1 MGFEVPGAVRAA
13 CQQFVFF
20 IRRACTCSVG
30 VFYWAREPSD
40 FWLVFAGPSYG
51 RFVLSQLVAL
61 NAGARTRRVK
71 PVAASFGVTIFLSAF
86 LLFWV
91 QLLLGKYIL
100 PWFGGTPAVWT
111 TCMLFFQVGL
121 LGGYTYAHLVS
132 SRLRPRAQGLLHAGL
147 ILACVLLLVWLTMA
161 WGSPI
166 TPGPN
171 WKPRTADHP
180 VWDIII
186 LLSASVGLPYFI
198 LSATGPLLQAWF
210 ARTHP
215 GRSPYRLY
223 ALSNFG
229 SILALFSYPL
239 LLEPSL
245 TLKTQAHL
253 WWWAYLCFAAVC
265 GYCALRVGSVGSV
278 GAEAS
283 SSTIPGDD
291 EISRTIPR
299 PRAGLYALW
308 ISLAACASVIF
319 LATTNQICQDIGVVP
334 LLWVLPLGLYL
345 LSFIV
350 CFEKEGWYS
359 RRWFHPLLGIAIFGA
374 CFVLSDGAVGNI
386 LAQIAIYAFVL
397 FVCCM
402 VCHGELVRSKPH
414 PQYLTSFYLTV
425 AAGGA
430 LGGVVVTLLAPHFFK
445 GFWEYQLGLWLCVLL
460 TLLVVVRD
468 SESWIY
474 RSRLGSPVVVV
485 AVAALLPEAAS
496 LSKTAQT
503 GKAVAHLPILTALI
517 LVGYVFL
524 NRNRAGNEKARRQ
537 ATPVYCAGAWLL
549 LGFVLLGSITAH
561 TRTAVALSRNFYGM
575 LGVFPQNPNDP
586 QRAAYVLKHGRVT
599 HGMQF
604 RAADKSRLPTSY
616 YGPAS
621 GIGLA
626 ILRNP
631 RRSGPEA
638 THVLRIGGVGLGAGT
653 IAAYGEPGDSIRF
666 YEINPEVIRIATSG
680 AYFTYL
686 RNSRARVEVIPGD
699 ARLSMEREL
708 DRSEPQKFDVL
719 AIDAFSGDA
728 IPVHLLT
735 EEAFRV
741 YLKHLS
747 GPQAIIAIHIT
758 NTYLDLRP
766 VVLKLA
772 ARFGLRSAWISS
784 SGDGET
790 VSTSE
795 WMLLSQSNRLVAGAA
810 GTLDGIRLPESR
822 LWTDDYSNLL
832 QVLRR

>member
-1 MGFEVPGAVRAA
+1 MPGG
-13 CQQFVFF
+13 C
-20 IRRACTCSVG
+20 
-30 VFYWAREPSD
+30 
-40 FWLVFAGPSYG
+40 
-51 RFVLSQLVAL
+51 VLSQFVPSLGEL
-61 NAGARTRRVK
+61 GAGQKLDTGRRARRAK
-71 PVAASFGVTIFLSAF
+71 PAAASFGFTIFLSAF

-121 LGGYTYAHLVS
+121 LGGYTYAHLIT
-132 SRLRPRAQGLLHAGL
+132 SRLQRRAQGLLHAGL
-147 ILACVLLLVWLTMA
+147 ILVCVLLLVWLTTI

-166 TPGPN
+166 TPGAN
-171 WKPRTADHP
+171 WKPRTADQP
-180 VWDIII
+180 VWDIIV
-186 LLSASVGLPYFI
+186 LLSASVGLPYFV

-210 ARTHP
+210 ARTHLD
-215 GRSPYRLY
+215 RSPYRLY

-229 SILALFSYPL
+229 SFLALLSYPF

-253 WWWAYLCFAAVC
+253 WWWAYLCFAAAC
-265 GYCALRVGSVGSV
+265 GYCALRVGS
-278 GAEAS
+278 AEAQAA
-283 SSTIPGDD
+283 STTLGDED
-291 EISRTIPR
+291 ALRQTTKR
-299 PRAGLYALW
+299 PRTALYGLW

-334 LLWVLPLGLYL
+334 LLWVLPLSLYL
-345 LSFIV
+345 LSFII
-350 CFEKEGWYS
+350 CFEKERWYS
-359 RRWFHPLLGIAIFGA
+359 RRWFHPLLGAAIFGA
-374 CFVLSDGAVGNI
+374 CFVLYDGAAGSIFV
-386 LAQIAIYAFVL
+386 QIAIYSFVL

-414 PQYLTSFYLTV
+414 PRYLTSFYLTV

-430 LGGVVVTLLAPHFFK
+430 LGGVVVTLLAPHLFK

-468 SESWIY
+468 RDSWLY
-474 RSRLGSPVVVV
+474 QSRLGSPVVVV
-485 AVAALLPEAAS
+485 AVASLLPEAAS
-496 LSKTAQT
+496 LSRTAQT
-503 GKAVAHLPILTALI
+503 GKTLVHLPLLMAMIL
-517 LVGYVFL
+517 LVYVFL
-524 NRNRAGNEKARRQ
+524 NRNRTGNEKARRQ
-537 ATPVYCAGAWLL
+537 AAPVYCIGAWLL
-549 LGFVLLGSITAH
+549 LGTVLLGSITAH
-561 TRTAVALSRNFYGM
+561 TRTAVALWRNFYGT
-575 LGVFPQNPNDP
+575 LGVFSQNPDDP
-586 QRAAYVLKHGRVT
+586 ERAAYVLKHGRVT

-631 RRSGPEA
+631 QRSGPEGA
-638 THVLRIGGVGLGAGT
+638 RALRIGGVGLGAGT
-653 IAAYGEPGDSIRF
+653 IAAYGEPGDLIRF

-680 AYFTYL
+680 TYFTYL
-686 RNSRARVEVIPGD
+686 KDCQAQVEVIPGD

-708 DRSEPQKFDVL
+708 DRGEPQKFDVL

-735 EEAFRV
+735 EEAFQI

-772 ARFGLRSAWISS
+772 NRFGLRSAWINSY
-784 SGDGET
+784 GNGET
-790 VSTSE
+790 VSTSS
-795 WMLLSQSNRLVAGAA
+795 WMLLSQSNPLVAGMAD
-810 GTLDGIRLPESR
+810 TLDGVRLPESR
-822 LWTDDYSNLL
+822 LWTDDYSNLF

>member
-1 MGFEVPGAVRAA
+1 LASGLLIYA
-13 CQQFVFF
+13 
-20 IRRACTCSVG
+20 RR
-30 VFYWAREPSD
+30 Y
-40 FWLVFAGPSYG
+40 
-51 RFVLSQLVAL
+51 VLSQFAPSLGDLESAQAL
-61 NAGARTRRVK
+61 DSGPRARRAK
-71 PVAASFGVTIFLSAF
+71 LAAASFGFTIFLSAF

-121 LGGYTYAHLVS
+121 LGGYTYAHLIS
-132 SRLRPRAQGLLHAGL
+132 SRFQPRTQGLLHAGL
-147 ILACVLLLVWLTMA
+147 ILVCVLLLVWLTMA

-171 WKPRTADHP
+171 WKPRTADQP

-198 LSATGPLLQAWF
+198 LSSTGPLLQAWF
-210 ARTHP
+210 ARTHRD
-215 GRSPYRLY
+215 RSPYRLY

-229 SILALFSYPL
+229 SFLALLSYPF

-253 WWWAYLCFAAVC
+253 WWWAYLCFAAAC
-265 GYCALRVGSVGSV
+265 GYCALRVGSADAQASGSTV
-278 GAEAS
+278 LS
-283 SSTIPGDD
+283 DD
-291 EISRTIPR
+291 EAIRRTITR
-299 PRAGLYALW
+299 PRAATYALW

-334 LLWVLPLGLYL
+334 LLWVLPLSLYL

-350 CFEKEGWYS
+350 CFEKERWYS
-359 RRWFHPLLGIAIFGA
+359 RRWFHPLLGTAIFGA
-374 CFVLSDGAVGNI
+374 CFVLYDGAAGSI
-386 LAQIAIYAFVL
+386 LAQIAIYSFVL

-414 PQYLTSFYLTV
+414 PHYLTSFYLTV

-430 LGGVVVTLLAPHFFK
+430 LGGVVVTLLAPHLFK

-468 SESWIY
+468 RESWFY
-474 RSRLGSPVVVV
+474 RSRLGSPVLVV
-485 AVAALLPEAAS
+485 AMAALLPEAAS
-496 LSKTAQT
+496 LSPTAQT
-503 GKAVAHLPILTALI
+503 GKTVMHLPLLTALI
-517 LVGYVFL
+517 LVVYVFL
-524 NRNRAGNEKARRQ
+524 NRNRTGNEKARRQ
-537 ATPVYCAGAWLL
+537 AAPVYCLGAWLL
-549 LGFVLLGSITAH
+549 LGTVLLGSITAH
-561 TRTAVALSRNFYGM
+561 TRTAVALSRNFYGT
-575 LGVFPQNPNDP
+575 LGVFSSNPDDP
-586 QRAAYVLKHGRVT
+586 ERAAYVLKHGRVV

-616 YGPAS
+616 YGPAT

-626 ILRNP
+626 MLRNP
-631 RRSGPEA
+631 RRSGPEGA
-638 THVLRIGGVGLGAGT
+638 RALRIGGVGLGAGT

-686 RNSRARVEVIPGD
+686 KDCRARVEVIPGD

-708 DRSEPQKFDVL
+708 DRGEPQKFNVL

-735 EEAFRV
+735 EEAFQI

-747 GPQAIIAIHIT
+747 GPQAIIAIHIS

-772 ARFGLRSAWISS
+772 NRFGLRSAWISS
-784 SGDGET
+784 GGDGET
-790 VSTSE
+790 VSTSR
-795 WMLLSQSNRLVAGAA
+795 WMLLSQSNTLVAGAA

-822 LWTDDYSNLL
+822 LWTDDYSNLF

>member
-1 MGFEVPGAVRAA
+1 MPDPRVRARPERLA
-13 CQQFVFF
+13 V
-20 IRRACTCSVG
+20 
-30 VFYWAREPSD
+30 
-40 FWLVFAGPSYG
+40 AG
-51 RFVLSQLVAL
+51 
-61 NAGARTRRVK
+61 
-71 PVAASFGVTIFLSAF
+71 FGFTIFLSAF

-91 QLLLGKYIL
+91 QLLLARYIL

-132 SRLRPRAQGLLHAGL
+132 SRLQPRAQGLLHAGL
-147 ILACVLLLVWLTMA
+147 ILACVLLLVLLTMA

-171 WKPRTADHP
+171 WKPHTADKP
-180 VWDIII
+180 IWNIIV

-215 GRSPYRLY
+215 DRSPYRLY

-229 SILALFSYPL
+229 SFLALLSYPFV
-239 LLEPSL
+239 LEPWL
-245 TLKTQAHL
+245 TLKTQSHL
-253 WWWAYLCFAAVC
+253 WWWAYLCFAAACV
-265 GYCALRVGSVGSV
+265 YCALKVGSV
-278 GAEAS
+278 GASANV
-283 SSTIPGDD
+283 STTVGDD
-291 EISRTIPR
+291 DAIRGTTR
-299 PRAGLYALW
+299 PRIALYALW
-308 ISLAACASVIF
+308 LGLAACASVIF

-334 LLWVLPLGLYL
+334 LLWVLPLSLYL
-345 LSFIV
+345 LSFVV
-350 CFEKEGWYS
+350 CFEGERWYS
-359 RRWFHPLLGIAIFGA
+359 RRWFHPLLATAIFGA
-374 CFVLSDGAVGNI
+374 CFVLYDGGAGSIFV
-386 LAQIAIYAFVL
+386 QIAIYSFVL

-414 PQYLTSFYLTV
+414 TRYLTSFYLTV

-430 LGGVVVTLLAPHFFK
+430 LGGVVVTLLAPHLFR

-468 SESWIY
+468 RDSWLY
-474 RSRLGSPVVVV
+474 QSRLGSPVTVV

-503 GKAVAHLPILTALI
+503 GKILVHLPLLMALI
-517 LVGYVFL
+517 LMLYVFL
-524 NRNRAGNEKARRQ
+524 NRNRTGNEKARRQ
-537 ATPVYCAGAWLL
+537 AAPVYCIGAWLL
-549 LGFVLLGSITAH
+549 LGTVLLGSVTAH
-561 TRTAVALSRNFYGM
+561 TRTAVALSRNFYGT
-575 LGVFPQNPNDP
+575 LGVFSQDSDDP
-586 QRAAYVLKHGRVT
+586 ERAAYVLKHGRVT

-631 RRSGPEA
+631 RRSGPEGA
-638 THVLRIGGVGLGAGT
+638 RALRIGGVGLGAGT
-653 IAAYGEPGDSIRF
+653 IAAYGEPGDLIRF
-666 YEINPEVIRIATSG
+666 YEINPEVIRLATIG
-680 AYFTYL
+680 TYFTYL
-686 RNSRARVEVIPGD
+686 KDCRAQVEVMPGD

-708 DRSEPQKFDVL
+708 DRGEPQKFDVL

-735 EEAFRV
+735 EEAFQV

-766 VVLKLA
+766 VVLRLA
-772 ARFGLRSAWISS
+772 DRFGLRSAWISS
-784 SGDGET
+784 GSEGDG
-790 VSTSE
+790 VSASS
-795 WMLLSQSNRLVAGAA
+795 WMLLSQSNPLVARAA
-810 GTLDGIRLPESR
+810 GTLNGVRPPESW
-822 LWTDDYSNLL
+822 LWTDDYSNLF
-832 QVLRR
+832 QVLKR

>member
-1 MGFEVPGAVRAA
+1 M
-13 CQQFVFF
+13 FVYDA
-20 IRRACTCSVG
+20 RRC
-30 VFYWAREPSD
+30 
-40 FWLVFAGPSYG
+40 
-51 RFVLSQLVAL
+51 VLSQFAPSLGELIVPRPLDSEPGSRHA
-61 NAGARTRRVK
+61 K
-71 PVAASFGVTIFLSAF
+71 AAIDGFGFTIFLSAF

-111 TCMLFFQVGL
+111 TCMMFFQVGL
-121 LGGYTYAHLVS
+121 LGGYTYAHLMS
-132 SRLRPRAQGLLHAGL
+132 SRLRPRVQGLLHVGL
-147 ILACVLLLVWLTMA
+147 LLACVLLLFLLAVA

-166 TPGPN
+166 TPGVN
-171 WKPRTADHP
+171 WKPRTGSRP
-180 VWDIII
+180 IWDIII

-210 ARTHP
+210 ARTYP

-229 SILALFSYPL
+229 SFLALLSYPF

-253 WWWAYLCFAAVC
+253 WWWAYLCFAAAC
-265 GYCALRVGSVGSV
+265 GYCALRMSAGVQGSAPIVTS
-278 GAEAS
+278 
-283 SSTIPGDD
+283 DD
-291 EISRTIPR
+291 VIRRTIKR
-299 PRAGLYALW
+299 PRASLYALW

-334 LLWVLPLGLYL
+334 LLWVLPLSLYL

-350 CFEKEGWYS
+350 CFENERWYS

-374 CFVLSDGAVGNI
+374 CFVLSDGAVGSI
-386 LAQIAIYAFVL
+386 LAQIAIYSFVL

-402 VCHGELVRSKPH
+402 VCHGEIVRSKPH
-414 PQYLTSFYLTV
+414 PDYLTSFYLTV

-430 LGGVVVTLLAPHFFK
+430 LGGVVVTLLAPHLFK

-468 SESWIY
+468 RESWLY
-474 RSRLGSPVVVV
+474 RSPLGSPVLVV

-496 LSKTAQT
+496 LSTTAQK
-503 GKAVAHLPILTALI
+503 GKTLVHLPLLTALFLI
-517 LVGYVFL
+517 VYVFL
-524 NRNRAGNEKARRQ
+524 NRNRTGSEKARRQ
-537 ATPVYCAGAWLL
+537 AAPVYCLGAWLL
-549 LGFVLLGSITAH
+549 LGTVLLGSITAH
-561 TRTAVALSRNFYGM
+561 TRTAVALSRNFYGV
-575 LGVFPQNPNDP
+575 LGVFPQNPSDP
-586 QRAAYVLKHGRVT
+586 ERAAYVLKHGRVT

-626 ILRNP
+626 ILRSP
-631 RRSGPEA
+631 QRSGPEGA
-638 THVLRIGGVGLGAGT
+638 RALRIGVVGLGAGT
-653 IAAYGEPGDSIRF
+653 IAAYGEPGDTIRF

-686 RNSRARVEVIPGD
+686 KDCRARVEVIPGD

-708 DRSEPQKFDVL
+708 NRDEAQKFDVL

-735 EEAFRV
+735 EEAFKV

-772 ARFGLRSAWISS
+772 NRFGLRSAWISS
-784 SGDGET
+784 EGDGEM
-790 VSTSE
+790 VSTSS
-795 WMLLSQSNRLVAGAA
+795 WMLLSQSSTLVAGAA
-810 GTLDGIRLPESR
+810 STLNGVRLPESR
-822 LWTDDYSNLL
+822 LWTDDYSNLF

>member
-1 MGFEVPGAVRAA
+1 MGVSEQHHAVDSTVSLEQRNGSFSKGDESIIAHGWDKMEIPVDTGPRA
-13 CQQFVFF
+13 
-20 IRRACTCSVG
+20 RRA
-30 VFYWAREPSD
+30 
-40 FWLVFAGPSYG
+40 
-51 RFVLSQLVAL
+51 
-61 NAGARTRRVK
+61 K
-71 PVAASFGVTIFLSAF
+71 PAATSFGFTIFLSAF

-121 LGGYTYAHLVS
+121 LGGYTYAHLIS

-147 ILACVLLLVWLTMA
+147 ILVCVLMLVWLTMA

-171 WKPRTADHP
+171 WKPRTADQP
-180 VWDIII
+180 VWDIIV

-215 GRSPYRLY
+215 DRSPYRLY
-223 ALSNFG
+223 ALSNLG
-229 SILALFSYPL
+229 SFLALLSYPF

-253 WWWAYLCFAAVC
+253 WWLAYLCFAAAC
-265 GYCALRVGSVGSV
+265 GYCALRVGSA
-278 GAEAS
+278 GAQAS
-283 SSTIPGDD
+283 ASTVLSDD
-291 EISRTIPR
+291 DAICRTIPR
-299 PRAGLYALW
+299 PRAALYALW

-334 LLWVLPLGLYL
+334 LLWVLPLSLYL
-345 LSFIV
+345 FSFIV
-350 CFEKEGWYS
+350 CFEKERWYS
-359 RRWFHPLLGIAIFGA
+359 RRWFHPLLGGAIFGA
-374 CFVLSDGAVGNI
+374 CFVLYDGAAGSI
-386 LAQIAIYAFVL
+386 LAQIAIYSFVL

-430 LGGVVVTLLAPHFFK
+430 LGGVVVTLLAPHLFK

-468 SESWIY
+468 RESWLY
-474 RSRLGSPVVVV
+474 RDRLGSPVVVV
-485 AVAALLPEAAS
+485 AMAALLPEAAA
-496 LSKTAQT
+496 LSTTAQT
-503 GKAVAHLPILTALI
+503 GKTVMHLPLLMALI
-517 LVGYVFL
+517 LVVYVFL
-524 NRNRAGNEKARRQ
+524 NRNRTGNEKARRQ
-537 ATPVYCAGAWLL
+537 AAPVYCIGAWLL
-549 LGFVLLGSITAH
+549 LGTVLLGSITAH
-561 TRTAVALSRNFYGM
+561 TRTAVALSRNFYGI
-575 LGVFPQNPNDP
+575 LGVFPQNPDDP
-586 QRAAYVLKHGRVT
+586 ERAAYVLKHGRVV

-631 RRSGPEA
+631 RRSGPQGA
-638 THVLRIGGVGLGAGT
+638 RALRIGGVGLGAGT

-686 RNSRARVEVIPGD
+686 KDCRGRVEVIPGD

-708 DRSEPQKFDVL
+708 DRGEPQKFDVL

-735 EEAFRV
+735 EEAFQV

-772 ARFGLRSAWISS
+772 NRFGLRSAWISS
-784 SGDGET
+784 AGDGQT
-790 VSTSE
+790 VGTSE
-795 WMLLSQSNRLVAGAA
+795 WMLLSQSNTLVAGAA
-810 GTLDGIRLPESR
+810 GTLVGVRLPESR
-822 LWTDDYSNLL
+822 LWTDDYSNLF